1 MFRRQTDNPPLM
13 RTQALRQAMA
23 ALMEGG
29 EAKDEAGKTRYTY
42 AHPLFWAPYT
52 TVGDGG

>member
-1 MFRRQTDNPPLM
+1 M